1 MYDALERLPDV
12 EVSPAAPAMYVI
24 YALDSYLISLSC
36 RLEDIVHE
44 EEMCYRWSARL
55 R

>member
-24 YALDSYLISLSC
+24 CALDSYHFHV
-36 RLEDIVHE
+36 D
-44 EEMCYRWSARL
+44 
-55 R
+55 